1 MTFVK
6 VVKEMRA
13 LHDAPLLGVGLRRS
27 VLMSK
32 SMPIKRAPKNRILL
46 VPIFFNKPSERSA
59 GPTIDSS
66 EDNTSGVQLL
76 GILLCNAREV

>member
-6 VVKEMRA
+6 VMKEMRA
-13 LHDAPLLGVGLRRS
+13 LQDAPLLGVGLRRS

-32 SMPIKRAPKNRILL
+32 SMPIIEAPKNEILL
-46 VPIFFNKPSERSA
+46 VSFFFSKPSERYV

-66 EDNTSGVQLL
+66 EDNTS
-76 GILLCNAREV
+76 

>member
-6 VVKEMRA
+6 VMKEMRA

-32 SMPIKRAPKNRILL
+32 SLPIIEAPKNRILL
-46 VPIFFNKPSERSA
+46 VPFFSSKPSERSA
-59 GPTIDSS
+59 GLTIDSS
-66 EDNTSGVQLL
+66 EDNTSGV
-76 GILLCNAREV
+76 